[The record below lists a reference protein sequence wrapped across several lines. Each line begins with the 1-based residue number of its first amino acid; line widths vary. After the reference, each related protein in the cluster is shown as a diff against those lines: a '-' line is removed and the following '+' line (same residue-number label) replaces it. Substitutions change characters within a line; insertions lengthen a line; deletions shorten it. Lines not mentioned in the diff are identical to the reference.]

1 MYPHVPLAFTLD
13 GVPRVNAVACADCGG
28 AHDAVT
34 GFVLRD
40 GNPHAVYFAWWY
52 PHPGEAYVDIAL
64 GSSGVPDAL
73 DDAVMFGCRIGHVAS
88 QSAPAASLV
97 DAGTRLASDRRRGLR
112 LDRSAARRHPRLGD
126 FWAVVDWLVV
136 NDPTLHE
143 HVFHMP
149 AAGR

>member
-1 MYPHVPLAFTLD
+1 MAFALD
-13 GVPRVNAVACADCGG
+13 GAPRVEAVACGDCGG

-40 GNPHAVYFAWWY
+40 GQPHAVYFAWWY
-52 PHPGEAYVDIAL
+52 PHPGEAYVDVAL
-64 GSSGVPDAL
+64 GSSGVHDAS
-73 DDAVMFGCRIGHVAS
+73 DDAVMFGCRIGHGAS

-97 DAGTRLASDRRRGLR
+97 EAGTRLAADPRWGPR
-112 LDRSAARRHPRLGD
+112 LDRGAARRHPRLGD
-126 FWAVVDWLVV
+126 FWDVVDWLVV
-136 NDPTLHE
+136 SDPTLHE